1 MYRWEV
7 LITYFTNQFVTSI
20 PSYVIVK
27 ICSYTI
33 FLRWDK
39 FENVN
44 TDYSHCPYL
53 DYTPSLTGP
62 NDYDI
67 LVVEKEKFDQNI
79 PRTQEKNLSCVAMF
93 VGHMCGVWRCLSNP
107 LPYPDGATMVI
118 FLSTAVLCENCY
130 QHAMSV
136 CPPNTKLL

>member
-1 MYRWEV
+1 MYRPEV
-7 LITYFTNQFVTSI
+7 LITYFTNQFVTNI
-20 PSYVIVK
+20 PSYVIFK

-33 FLRWDK
+33 FFSWDK

-79 PRTQEKNLSCVAMF
+79 PRTQEKNLSCVAML
-93 VGHMCGVWRCLSNP
+93 VGHMCDDVDSTPSPIL
-107 LPYPDGATMVI
+107 MV
-118 FLSTAVLCENCY
+118 
-130 QHAMSV
+130 
-136 CPPNTKLL
+136 PPW

>member
-7 LITYFTNQFVTSI
+7 LITYFTNQFVTNI

-27 ICSYTI
+27 ICCSYTI
-33 FLRWDK
+33 FFGWDK

-53 DYTPSLTGP
+53 DYTPSPPGP

-79 PRTQEKNLSCVAMF
+79 PIRQEKNPSCVAMYGGRH
-93 VGHMCGVWRCLSNP
+93 V
-107 LPYPDGATMVI
+107 
-118 FLSTAVLCENCY
+118 
-130 QHAMSV
+130 
-136 CPPNTKLL
+136 

>member
-7 LITYFTNQFVTSI
+7 LITYFTNQFVTNI

-27 ICSYTI
+27 ICCSYTI
-33 FLRWDK
+33 FFRWDK

-79 PRTQEKNLSCVAMF
+79 PRTQEKNLSCVAML
-93 VGHMCGVWRCLSNP
+93 VGHTGTHV
-107 LPYPDGATMVI
+107 
-118 FLSTAVLCENCY
+118 
-130 QHAMSV
+130 
-136 CPPNTKLL
+136 